1 MDVYLHEFN
10 QPGEKFNYSVVYKY
24 QNIWMEKASRF
35 DLDFLDCVNVSVQV

>member
-1 MDVYLHEFN
+1 MDVYLHELN
-10 QPGEKFNYSVVYKY
+10 RPGEKFNYSVVY